1 MIRELKY
8 LGLGCWVMFALCGCM
23 SISRQPSDV
32 SNICKIFHENPHWY
46 RAAKSVEKRWRVPI
60 PVQMAIVHQESHFV
74 QHARPPRTKLL
85 AFIPW
90 RRPTSAYGY
99 SQALNGTWLLYR
111 KSDGGF
117 FASRTNFSDAVD
129 FIGWY
134 ANQARRRAGIQ
145 PTNALNLYLA
155 YHEGIGGFQHKT
167 YLRKAWLMPV
177 ARKVATRAQTYR
189 KQLAYC
195 RRFS

>member
-1 MIRELKY
+1 MIDGLKI
-8 LGLGCWVMFALCGCM
+8 LGLGYVLILSLSGCM

-46 RAAKSVEKRWRVPI
+46 RQAKSVEHRWRVPV

-85 AFIPW
+85 YVIPW
-90 RRPTSAYGY
+90 RRPTTAYGY
-99 SQALNGTWLLYR
+99 SQALNGTWSLYR
-111 KSDGGF
+111 KSGGGF
-117 FASRTNFSDAVD
+117 FASRTNFGDAMD

-134 ANQARRRAGIQ
+134 ANQARRRAGIH
-145 PTNALNLYLA
+145 PANARDLYLA
-155 YHEGIGGFQHKT
+155 YHEGIGGFQRKT

-177 ARKVATRAQTYR
+177 ASKVAIRAQTYGR
-189 KQLAYC
+189 QLAAC
-195 RRFS
+195 R